1 MGTSASNK
9 GNRGSNPIIP
19 SWVDPNKP
27 SITIPNEP
35 VKPDVPLNP
44 NETVELPVPELPERP
59 AEKDK
64 KKINRYAAFRR
75 YLTQFSKGKDPEVLR
90 KAIRSYIS
98 VSLGGSHTAYGRFS
112 SGLTAGGS
120 LLNYVTR
127 ISPDSE
133 KFFNNLEGHSPED
146 IINQLAEKVIPK
158 NGDFDFIKQAIVYS
172 LFSLLE
178 TNPDFFDKPLSNPSE
193 LSFLLESF
201 ISNLLSSQIINDAG
215 DAINNSEVN
224 VDLEGQIRSLVEIE
238 THFSV
243 QEVLAKKDISQLT
256 VSDWNDLLKEIMKET
271 LEILSKED

>member
-19 SWVDPNKP
+19 SWVNPNKP

-35 VKPDVPLNP
+35 VKPDVPLKP
-44 NETVELPVPELPERP
+44 NETIEPPVPELPERP

-98 VSLGGSHTAYGRFS
+98 VSLGGSRTAYGRFS
-112 SGLTAGGS
+112 GGLAAGGS
-120 LLNYVTR
+120 LLDYVART
-127 ISPDSE
+127 SPESE
-133 KFFNNLEGHSPED
+133 KFFNDLEGHSPED

-158 NGDFDFIKQAIVYS
+158 NGDFDGIKQAIVFS

-178 TNPDFFDKPLSNPSE
+178 LKPDFFDKPLSEPGE
-193 LSFLLESF
+193 LAFLFESF
-201 ISNLLSSQIINDAG
+201 ISNLLSCQIIHDGG
-215 DAINNSEVN
+215 DAINKSDIS
-224 VDLEGQIRSLVEIE
+224 VDLEGEIRSIVKIK

>member
-1 MGTSASNK
+1 M
-9 GNRGSNPIIP
+9 
-19 SWVDPNKP
+19 
-27 SITIPNEP
+27 
-35 VKPDVPLNP
+35 
-44 NETVELPVPELPERP
+44 
-59 AEKDK
+59 
-64 KKINRYAAFRR
+64 
-75 YLTQFSKGKDPEVLR
+75 
-90 KAIRSYIS
+90 
-98 VSLGGSHTAYGRFS
+98 GGSHTAYGRFS

-178 TNPDFFDKPLSNPSE
+178 TNPDFFDKPLSNPE

-215 DAINNSEVN
+215 DAINKSEVN

>member
-19 SWVDPNKP
+19 SWVNPNKP

-35 VKPDVPLNP
+35 VKPDIPP
-44 NETVELPVPELPERP
+44 DETIEPPFPELPERP
-59 AEKDK
+59 TEKD

-98 VSLGGSHTAYGRFS
+98 VSLGGSRTAYARFS
-112 SGLTAGGS
+112 GGLTAGGS
-120 LLNYVTR
+120 LLNYVTQ

-133 KFFNNLEGHSPED
+133 RFFNNLQGHSPED
-146 IINQLAEKVIPK
+146 IINQLAEKLIPK

-178 TNPDFFDKPLSNPSE
+178 TNPDFFDKPLSNPGE

-201 ISNLLSSQIINDAG
+201 ISNLLSCQIINDAG
-215 DAINNSEVN
+215 DAINKSDVT
-224 VDLEGQIRSLVEIE
+224 VDLEGEIRSLVEIK

-243 QEVLAKKDISQLT
+243 QEVLAKKDISQFT

>member
-1 MGTSASNK
+1 M
-9 GNRGSNPIIP
+9 
-19 SWVDPNKP
+19 PNKP

-35 VKPDVPLNP
+35 VKPDVRLKPK
-44 NETVELPVPELPERP
+44 EAVELPVPELPERP

-215 DAINNSEVN
+215 DAINKSEVN

>member
-127 ISPDSE
+127 ISPV
-133 KFFNNLEGHSPED
+133 FQQPGGPFARRH
-146 IINQLAEKVIPK
+146 
-158 NGDFDFIKQAIVYS
+158 
-172 LFSLLE
+172 
-178 TNPDFFDKPLSNPSE
+178 
-193 LSFLLESF
+193 
-201 ISNLLSSQIINDAG
+201 
-215 DAINNSEVN
+215 
-224 VDLEGQIRSLVEIE
+224 
-238 THFSV
+238 H
-243 QEVLAKKDISQLT
+243 
-256 VSDWNDLLKEIMKET
+256 
-271 LEILSKED
+271 

>member
-193 LSFLLESF
+193 LSSCLK
-201 ISNLLSSQIINDAG
+201 
-215 DAINNSEVN
+215 
-224 VDLEGQIRSLVEIE
+224 
-238 THFSV
+238 
-243 QEVLAKKDISQLT
+243 VLFPTYYPVK
-256 VSDWNDLLKEIMKET
+256 
-271 LEILSKED
+271 

>member
-19 SWVDPNKP
+19 SWVNPNKP

-35 VKPDVPLNP
+35 VKPDVPLKP
-44 NETVELPVPELPERP
+44 TETIEPPVPELPERP

-98 VSLGGSHTAYGRFS
+98 VSLGGSRTAYGRFS
-112 SGLTAGGS
+112 GGLVAGGS
-120 LLNYVTR
+120 LLDYVART
-127 ISPDSE
+127 SPESE
-133 KFFNNLEGHSPED
+133 KFFNDLEGHSPED

-158 NGDFDFIKQAIVYS
+158 NGDFDGIKQAIVFS

-178 TNPDFFDKPLSNPSE
+178 LKPDFFDKPLSEPGE
-193 LSFLLESF
+193 LAFLFESF
-201 ISNLLSSQIINDAG
+201 ISNLLSCQIIHDGG
-215 DAINNSEVN
+215 DAINKSDIS
-224 VDLEGQIRSLVEIE
+224 VDLEGEIRSIVKIK